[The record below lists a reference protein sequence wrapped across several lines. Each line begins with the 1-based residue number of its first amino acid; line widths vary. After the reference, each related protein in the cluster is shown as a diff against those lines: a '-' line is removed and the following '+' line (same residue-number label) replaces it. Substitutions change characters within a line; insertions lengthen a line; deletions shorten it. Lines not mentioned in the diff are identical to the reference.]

1 MGIFQVILKAVADI
15 KNHEKKMN
23 EYKNMSVA
31 ELKELPDDALYDLL
45 CETLYYD
52 ADSDEIDKYNPVQL
66 TILTVM
72 NFDAEIQNGGLCQF
86 FVNSSR
92 NYAPYVVESLKKI
105 GADDIAKLFAD
116 FVRDNNIDVM
126 DLSSFDVYDEEEFE
140 EQEDRYPFDDFDD
153 AYDENYEIEKLLL
166 AYARNNLNDV
176 L

>member
-1 MGIFQVILKAVADI
+1 MGIFKVILKAVADI

-23 EYKNMSVA
+23 EYKNMSAA

-92 NYAPYVVESLKKI
+92 NYAPYVVESLGKI
-105 GADDIAKLFAD
+105 GADDSAKLYAD
-116 FVRDNNIDVM
+116 FVRDNNIDVN
-126 DLSSFDVYDEEEFE
+126 DLSSFDIYDEEEFE
-140 EQEDRYPFDDFDD
+140 KQEDRYPFDDFDD